1 MAAIAVSEF
10 RAKLMEVLK
19 QIENGA
25 TINITSRGKV
35 IARLV
40 PPDYSR
46 EIARKKLNEISRTA
60 KLDDAISPIDAQWEA
75 MEL

>member
-19 QIENGA
+19 QIENGS

-46 EIARKKLNEISRTA
+46 EIARKRLIEISRTA
-60 KLDDAISPIDAQWEA
+60 VLHDVLSPIDVQWEA
-75 MEL
+75 LKS

>member
-19 QIENGA
+19 QIENGS

-46 EIARKKLNEISRTA
+46 EIARKRLIEISRTA
-60 KLDDAISPIDAQWEA
+60 VLHDVLSPIDVHWEA
-75 MEL
+75 LKS